1 MKNILVIGGGFAG
14 VWSAAGA
21 VRAARLHA
29 AGTADAH
36 TDPHTD
42 PHTGTA
48 GPQRG
53 PAEEIRV
60 TLVSAGDDLVIR
72 PRLYEADPG
81 SKRVALD
88 RVLGPI
94 GVRRVAATVTG
105 IDTEAR
111 SVTAL
116 SRNGEPLSLPYD
128 RLVLATG
135 SQTARPRFPG
145 AEDVFDVDTMGA
157 AAALDH
163 HIRRLSEKAER
174 DGQFTAAVVG
184 AGFTGLE
191 VATELTARLAEFA
204 PAGQADRVRVVLVER
219 AEELG
224 PELGATPRP
233 HITEAVDGLGV
244 EQRLGTTVERYE
256 DGVVHL
262 ADGETIPAGTV
273 VWTAGMAASPLT
285 AHIPGERDRMGRL
298 EVDEFL
304 RVVGA
309 PEVYAAGDTAAAVA
323 AEGHLVMQSCQHA
336 VPLGKFAG
344 HNVAADLLGTDPAP
358 FVPAPYVTCLDL
370 GPAGA
375 VLTAGWDR
383 VVQLTGDEAK
393 QLKQQINTE
402 WIYPPVDDAEA
413 IIGLAD
419 HRTIWPTDEAA

>member
-29 AGTADAH
+29 AA
-36 TDPHTD
+36 
-42 PHTGTA
+42 TA
-48 GPQRG
+48 GPQAG

-72 PRLYEADPG
+72 PRLYEADPE

-116 SRNGEPLSLPYD
+116 SRGGESLSLPYD

-163 HIRRLSEKAER
+163 HVRRLSEQAGR
-174 DGQFTAAVVG
+174 DGQFTAVVVG

-191 VATELTARLAEFA
+191 VATELTGRLAEFA
-204 PAGQADRVRVVLVER
+204 PDGQAVRVVLVER
-219 AEELG
+219 ADELG

-233 HITEAVDGLGV
+233 HITEVVDGLGI

-262 ADGETIPAGTV
+262 ADGETIPASTV
-273 VWTAGMAASPLT
+273 IWTAGMAASPLT

-298 EVDEFL
+298 EVDAFL

-323 AEGHLVMQSCQHA
+323 GEGHFVTQSCQHA

-344 HNVAADLLGTDPAP
+344 HNVAADLLGTDPVP
-358 FVPAPYVTCLDL
+358 FAPAPYVTCLDL

-383 VVQLTGDEAK
+383 VVQLTGQDAK

-413 IIGLAD
+413 ILGLAD